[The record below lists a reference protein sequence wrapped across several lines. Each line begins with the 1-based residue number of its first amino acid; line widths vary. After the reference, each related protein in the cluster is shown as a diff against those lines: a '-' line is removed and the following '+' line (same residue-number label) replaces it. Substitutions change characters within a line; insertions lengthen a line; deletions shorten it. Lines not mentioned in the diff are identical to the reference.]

1 MSLLCLNFRSLRG
14 CRMIE
19 IIKVIAELYLFI
31 ALVMGLVAVIANN
44 KALVKMSVKRQVLFF
59 ILQPILLIREII
71 QGKKDEIKK

>member
-1 MSLLCLNFRSLRG
+1 
-14 CRMIE
+14 MIE